1 MERQENIRSH
11 NLLKEESGKSKLSV
25 FIIILFHIVGL
36 VGLSIPST
44 RSLFLYIVPFHLL
57 LMLAVVIINHNYVD
71 ARFLFFVLIVFVLG
85 FIAELIGVHKQWLFG
100 DYRYGK
106 TLGFQLLDVPLIVG
120 VNWFLLA
127 YSAGVL
133 MDRSRLKSMFFRII
147 TGALLLVLL
156 DMLIELMAMRL
167 DYWHWAN
174 NVIPV
179 KNYICWFFA
188 SAFMLLIFELFRF
201 KKQNIVA
208 PVLLLTEFIFFGLL
222 YLLTVFHLS

>member
-1 MERQENIRSH
+1 MERQENMRSQK
-11 NLLKEESGKSKLSV
+11 LLKEESRKSKLSV

-36 VGLSIPST
+36 IGLSIPAT

-57 LMLAVVIINHNYVD
+57 LMLVVIVLNHNYID
-71 ARFLFFVLIVFVLG
+71 GRFLIFILIVFVLG
-85 FIAELIGVHKQWLFG
+85 FIAEWIGVHKHWLFG
-100 DYRYGK
+100 DYHYGK
-106 TLGFQLLDVPLIVG
+106 TLRFQLLEVPLIIG
-120 VNWFLLA
+120 INWFLLT

-156 DMLIELMAMRL
+156 DVLIEAMAMCL

-174 NVIPV
+174 DVIPA

-188 SAFMLLIFELFRF
+188 SAFMLFVFELFRF
-201 KKQNIVA
+201 KRQNIVA
-208 PVLLLTEFIFFGLL
+208 PALLLAQFIFFGLL
-222 YLLTVFHLS
+222 NLLAVCHLS